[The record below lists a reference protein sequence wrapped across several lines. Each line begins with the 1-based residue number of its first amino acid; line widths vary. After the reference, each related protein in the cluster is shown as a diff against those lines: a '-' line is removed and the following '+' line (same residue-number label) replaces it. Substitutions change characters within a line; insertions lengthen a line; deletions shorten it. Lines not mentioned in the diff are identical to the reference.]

1 MDPPQPYNRFVRTV
15 LAWSAIALLALLA
28 VALQARWDVVARLG
42 RRLETALG
50 PIASPRVVVL
60 AALLAIINILALSQ
74 DARWDVTDAGR
85 QVTDTTSPGAPVRVY
100 FTTGHAERDP
110 SSSERLGY
118 SRVAGLLERERFT
131 AGRLHLGETPVVP
144 DDAAIV
150 VVAGPKLDF
159 FEPEIQALDRY
170 LARGGSILFLID
182 PVADLRRYVTESGAV
197 LFMIDPDSAMN
208 NPELT
213 RLTRFIETL
222 GAAVGS
228 DIVVDLSGMGEF
240 LGTDASVPVGARYP
254 AHAITE
260 EFSIVTAF
268 PVARSVTPADS
279 AQPLV
284 ETSDR
289 SWAETDVTQLT
300 SKGNVSM
307 DLAKGDRQGPISLAV
322 ARSGPHPDSRVVVI
336 GDSDFVA
343 NYIGNIP
350 GNIDLLLR
358 AVRWLGRRDPRPPA
372 PMQAADVRLVEMT
385 AARHNLVLWTAVAV
399 PVLIAAAGLAAWRR
413 RAPRSN

>member
-1 MDPPQPYNRFVRTV
+1 MS
-15 LAWSAIALLALLA
+15 SALVWAAIIALACLA
-28 VALQARWDVVARLG
+28 VAVQARWAVVARLG
-42 RRLETALG
+42 RRLKAAVG
-50 PIASPRVVVL
+50 PLASPRVAVL
-60 AALLAIINILALSQ
+60 VALLAIINILALSQ

-85 QVTDTTSPGAPVRVY
+85 QATATAAAPAAPAKVY

-110 SSSERLGY
+110 SSAERLGY
-118 SRVAGLLERERFT
+118 SRIAGLLEQERFAT
-131 AGRLHLGETPVVP
+131 ARLHLGETPAVP
-144 DDAAIV
+144 DDAAMV

-159 FEPEIQALDRY
+159 FEPEVEALDRY
-170 LARGGSILFLID
+170 LTRGGSILFLID

-197 LFMIDPDSAMN
+197 LFMINPDSEMK

-213 RLTRFIETL
+213 RLTRFIDTL
-222 GAAVGS
+222 GVSVGS

-254 AHAITE
+254 AHAITD

-268 PVARSVTPADS
+268 PVARSVTPVDA
-279 AQPLV
+279 AQPIV

-289 SWAETDVTQLT
+289 SWAETDVTELT
-300 SKGNVSM
+300 SKGQVSM
-307 DLAKGDRQGPISLAV
+307 DQAKGDRQGPISLAV
-322 ARSGPHPDSRVVVI
+322 ARSGPHPNSRVVVI

-350 GNIDLLLR
+350 GNVDLLLR

-372 PMQAADVRLVEMT
+372 PTQPGEVRVVEMT
-385 AARHNLVLWTAVAV
+385 AGRHQVVLWASVAI
-399 PVLIAAAGLAAWRR
+399 PLFAAIAGFVAWRR
-413 RAPRSN
+413 TAGRSS